1 MARRLHGAERWA
13 FHTMSDRLNDKSP
26 IRPAMSTDW
35 TGLSRFGGVAF
46 MLSGALFFTRYV
58 LDVMAGPPPS
68 TGAEIIVWVEANRLA
83 LSLVSEVLFFASI
96 SLVPAV
102 IALYLSLASVERTL
116 AAIGCGIIA
125 VVVPV
130 LGVLL
135 IVHGRLVYPIYGL
148 RISDPAVAEFVVA
161 LFFGGLHAI
170 GLLMAV
176 ATFVLSLAMRRGAF
190 GAPVAALGFA
200 TAAGDTVGAYPDLIS
215 PVVLFGCQLLFT
227 AWFAAVGWKLFRIQ
241 GG

>member
-1 MARRLHGAERWA
+1 MSRTRLIDAWN
-13 FHTMSDRLNDKSP
+13 DRAP
-26 IRPAMSTDW
+26 ITPAMSTDL

-46 MLSGALFFTRYV
+46 MISGALFFTKYI
-58 LDVMAGPPPS
+58 LDVLAGPPPS

-83 LSLVSEVLFFASI
+83 LSLVTEVLFFASM

-102 IALYLSLASVERTL
+102 IALYLTLASVERAL
-116 AAIGCGIIA
+116 AATGCGIIA
-125 VVVPV
+125 VVIPV

-135 IVHGRLVYPIYGL
+135 IVHGRLVYPVYGL
-148 RISDPAVAEFVVA
+148 RVSDPAVAELVVA
-161 LFFGGLHAI
+161 LFYGGLHAV

-200 TAAGDTVGAYPDLIS
+200 TAVGDTVGAYPYLIS
-215 PVVLFGCQLLFT
+215 PVVLFGCQLLFA
-227 AWFAAVGWKLFRIQ
+227 AWFVAVGWKLLRTHEQ
-241 GG
+241 GRE